1 MAMTALLAGTERGRS
16 RARGLLWRGLWRGR
30 AAGQTIMC
38 GTLPPLSLPPL
49 SLPVLMIG
57 PLGMQ
62 EMLIILVVALIV
74 FGPRKLPQIG
84 KTLGKSVAEFRRTS
98 TELRSTLEREVQM
111 EEFRAA
117 RTEVADLKKDMTDL
131 GTGLDPAA
139 GAGPSAGTKAGRTPA
154 TEPVAG
160 DPGSGRASS
169 ASKPESETAAAT
181 AATEGAERSHGGNGA
196 ASDGEAAEPEP
207 RGDSGK

>member
-1 MAMTALLAGTERGRS
+1 MIQSSGRLSGGAGGGARATAP
-16 RARGLLWRGLWRGR
+16 RARAAAR
-30 AAGQTIMC
+30 ADDNVR
-38 GTLPPLSLPPL
+38 TLPALSL
-49 SLPVLMIG
+49 LPLMIG

-84 KTLGKSVAEFRRTS
+84 KTLGKSIAEFRRTS

-117 RTEVADLKKDMTDL
+117 RSEVSELKKDVTDL
-131 GTGLDPAA
+131 GRGLDPDRGSGPPEAKPQTGESPPAAGSPAAPPPAAA
-139 GAGPSAGTKAGRTPA
+139 GADEPA
-154 TEPVAG
+154 DEAVAPGADATGDGEPA
-160 DPGSGRASS
+160 
-169 ASKPESETAAAT
+169 
-181 AATEGAERSHGGNGA
+181 GGNGA
-196 ASDGEAAEPEP
+196 AGEGGATEAES

>member
-1 MAMTALLAGTERGRS
+1 
-16 RARGLLWRGLWRGR
+16 
-30 AAGQTIMC
+30 
-38 GTLPPLSLPPL
+38 
-49 SLPVLMIG
+49 MIG

-117 RTEVADLKKDMTDL
+117 RSEVSELKKDVTDLGRGLDPDGSDPLASKPPAGPGSSAADSQAAPAASGVDEVADRPAARGGDTTSAAEPSD
-131 GTGLDPAA
+131 GDDAASDDGAA
-139 GAGPSAGTKAGRTPA
+139 GA
-154 TEPVAG
+154 
-160 DPGSGRASS
+160 
-169 ASKPESETAAAT
+169 
-181 AATEGAERSHGGNGA
+181 
-196 ASDGEAAEPEP
+196 EA

>member
-1 MAMTALLAGTERGRS
+1 
-16 RARGLLWRGLWRGR
+16 
-30 AAGQTIMC
+30 MC
-38 GTLPPLSLPPL
+38 GTLPPLSL
-49 SLPVLMIG
+49 LPLMIG

-84 KTLGKSVAEFRRTS
+84 KTLGKSIAEFRRTS

-117 RTEVADLKKDMTDL
+117 RSEVSELKKDVTDL
-131 GTGLDPAA
+131 GRGLDPDRGSGPPAAKPQEGETPPAADSQAAPPPAASGGDEAADEAVASAADAA
-139 GAGPSAGTKAGRTPA
+139 GGG
-154 TEPVAG
+154 EPG
-160 DPGSGRASS
+160 
-169 ASKPESETAAAT
+169 
-181 AATEGAERSHGGNGA
+181 GGNGA
-196 ASDGEAAEPEP
+196 ASEDGTTQAES

>member
-1 MAMTALLAGTERGRS
+1 
-16 RARGLLWRGLWRGR
+16 
-30 AAGQTIMC
+30 MC
-38 GTLPPLSLPPL
+38 GTLPALSPLP
-49 SLPVLMIG
+49 LMIG

-84 KTLGKSVAEFRRTS
+84 KTLGKSIAEFRRTS

-117 RTEVADLKKDMTDL
+117 RSEVSDLKKDVTDL
-131 GTGLDPAA
+131 GRGLDPDRGSGPPDAKPQAGESPPAADSPAAPPPA
-139 GAGPSAGTKAGRTPA
+139 GAEAD
-154 TEPVAG
+154 
-160 DPGSGRASS
+160 DPD
-169 ASKPESETAAAT
+169 KAAAP
-181 AATEGAERSHGGNGA
+181 AADTTGGGEPAGGNGA
-196 ASDGEAAEPEP
+196 ADDGGATEAES

>member
-1 MAMTALLAGTERGRS
+1 
-16 RARGLLWRGLWRGR
+16 
-30 AAGQTIMC
+30 MC
-38 GTLPPLSLPPL
+38 GTLPALSL
-49 SLPVLMIG
+49 LPLMIG

-84 KTLGKSVAEFRRTS
+84 KTLGKSIAEFRRTS

-117 RTEVADLKKDMTDL
+117 RSEVSELKKDVTDL
-131 GTGLDPAA
+131 GRGLDPEDGSGPPAAKAPAGESPPAADSQAGPPPAASAGNEAADEAVAPAADTADGGDPAGGNDAA
-139 GAGPSAGTKAGRTPA
+139 G
-154 TEPVAG
+154 
-160 DPGSGRASS
+160 D
-169 ASKPESETAAAT
+169 
-181 AATEGAERSHGGNGA
+181 
-196 ASDGEAAEPEP
+196 DGAAEPES

>member
-1 MAMTALLAGTERGRS
+1 MIQSSGRLSGGAGGGVPATPA
-16 RARGLLWRGLWRGR
+16 RARAAAR
-30 AAGQTIMC
+30 ADDNVR
-38 GTLPPLSLPPL
+38 TLPALSPLP
-49 SLPVLMIG
+49 LMIG

-84 KTLGKSVAEFRRTS
+84 KTLGKSIAEFRRTS

-117 RTEVADLKKDMTDL
+117 RSEVSDLKKDVTDL
-131 GTGLDPAA
+131 GRGLDPDRGSGPPDAKPQAGESPPATGSPAAPPPAAA
-139 GAGPSAGTKAGRTPA
+139 GADEPADEAVAPGAGATGDGEPA
-154 TEPVAG
+154 
-160 DPGSGRASS
+160 
-169 ASKPESETAAAT
+169 
-181 AATEGAERSHGGNGA
+181 GGNGA
-196 ASDGEAAEPEP
+196 AGDGGATEAES

>member
-1 MAMTALLAGTERGRS
+1 
-16 RARGLLWRGLWRGR
+16 
-30 AAGQTIMC
+30 MC
-38 GTLPPLSLPPL
+38 GTLSALSL
-49 SLPVLMIG
+49 LPLMIG

-117 RTEVADLKKDMTDL
+117 RSEVSELKKDVTDL
-131 GTGLDPAA
+131 GRGLDPDGSDPSGSNPPAGKGSSATDSHAGPAASGVDEGAGRPAARGGDTTSAAEPSDGDDAASDDGAA
-139 GAGPSAGTKAGRTPA
+139 GA
-154 TEPVAG
+154 
-160 DPGSGRASS
+160 
-169 ASKPESETAAAT
+169 
-181 AATEGAERSHGGNGA
+181 
-196 ASDGEAAEPEP
+196 EA

>member
-1 MAMTALLAGTERGRS
+1 MIQSSGGLSGAAGGGAPATAA
-16 RARGLLWRGLWRGR
+16 RARAAAR
-30 AAGQTIMC
+30 ADDNVR
-38 GTLPPLSLPPL
+38 TLPALSPLP
-49 SLPVLMIG
+49 LMIG

-117 RTEVADLKKDMTDL
+117 RSEVSELKKDVTDL
-131 GTGLDPAA
+131 GRGLDPDRGSGPPEAKPQTGESPPEAGSPAAPPPAAA
-139 GAGPSAGTKAGRTPA
+139 GADEPADEAVAPGAGA
-154 TEPVAG
+154 AG
-160 DPGSGRASS
+160 DGEPA
-169 ASKPESETAAAT
+169 
-181 AATEGAERSHGGNGA
+181 GGNGA
-196 ASDGEAAEPEP
+196 AGDGGATEAES

>member
-1 MAMTALLAGTERGRS
+1 
-16 RARGLLWRGLWRGR
+16 
-30 AAGQTIMC
+30 
-38 GTLPPLSLPPL
+38 
-49 SLPVLMIG
+49 MIG

-117 RTEVADLKKDMTDL
+117 RSEVSELKKDVTDL
-131 GTGLDPAA
+131 GRGLDPDRGSGPPEAKPQTGESPPEAGSPAAPPPAAA
-139 GAGPSAGTKAGRTPA
+139 GADEPADEAVAPGAGA
-154 TEPVAG
+154 AG
-160 DPGSGRASS
+160 DGEPA
-169 ASKPESETAAAT
+169 
-181 AATEGAERSHGGNGA
+181 GGNGA
-196 ASDGEAAEPEP
+196 AGDGGATEAES

>member
-1 MAMTALLAGTERGRS
+1 
-16 RARGLLWRGLWRGR
+16 
-30 AAGQTIMC
+30 MC
-38 GTLPPLSLPPL
+38 ATLPALSPFP
-49 SLPVLMIG
+49 LMIG

-117 RTEVADLKKDMTDL
+117 RSEVSELKKDVSDL
-131 GTGLDPAA
+131 GRGLDPDRGSGPPGAGREERESPPEAQSASEAPPDASGADGATDGAAAPAAEPA
-139 GAGPSAGTKAGRTPA
+139 GAGEAP
-154 TEPVAG
+154 AG
-160 DPGSGRASS
+160 DD
-169 ASKPESETAAAT
+169 
-181 AATEGAERSHGGNGA
+181 A
-196 ASDGEAAEPEP
+196 ASDDGAAGSES

>member
-1 MAMTALLAGTERGRS
+1 MC
-16 RARGLLWRGLWRGR
+16 GLLP
-30 AAGQTIMC
+30 A
-38 GTLPPLSLPPL
+38 LSL
-49 SLPVLMIG
+49 LPLMIG

-84 KTLGKSVAEFRRTS
+84 KTLGKSIAEFRRTS

-117 RTEVADLKKDMTDL
+117 RSEVSELKKDVTDL
-131 GTGLDPAA
+131 GRGLDPDR
-139 GAGPSAGTKAGRTPA
+139 GTGPSR
-154 TEPVAG
+154 
-160 DPGSGRASS
+160 
-169 ASKPESETAAAT
+169 SKPPERESPPAAESPAGSPTAAPGPDE
-181 AATEGAERSHGGNGA
+181 AADGA
-196 ASDGEAAEPEP
+196 AAAAAEPSGAGEPGGGDDAARHGGAPESEP

>member
-1 MAMTALLAGTERGRS
+1 
-16 RARGLLWRGLWRGR
+16 
-30 AAGQTIMC
+30 MC
-38 GTLPPLSLPPL
+38 GTLSALSL
-49 SLPVLMIG
+49 LPLMIG

-84 KTLGKSVAEFRRTS
+84 KTLGKSIAEFRRTS

-117 RTEVADLKKDMTDL
+117 RSEVSELKKDVADL
-131 GTGLDPAA
+131 GRGLDPDRGSGPPAA
-139 GAGPSAGTKAGRTPA
+139 DSQAGPPPARSAGDEAVAPA
-154 TEPVAG
+154 ADAADGG
-160 DPGSGRASS
+160 DPA
-169 ASKPESETAAAT
+169 
-181 AATEGAERSHGGNGA
+181 GGIGA
-196 ASDGEAAEPEP
+196 ASDDGATEPES

>member
-1 MAMTALLAGTERGRS
+1 
-16 RARGLLWRGLWRGR
+16 
-30 AAGQTIMC
+30 
-38 GTLPPLSLPPL
+38 
-49 SLPVLMIG
+49 MIG

-84 KTLGKSVAEFRRTS
+84 KTLGKSIAEFRRTS

-117 RTEVADLKKDMTDL
+117 RSEVSEFKSDLKKDVTDL
-131 GTGLDPAA
+131 GRGLDPDRGSAPAAA
-139 GAGPSAGTKAGRTPA
+139 GPDRTEDGPAVESGAESPPAASGADEAADKATDPGAEPASAGEPA
-154 TEPVAG
+154 T
-160 DPGSGRASS
+160 
-169 ASKPESETAAAT
+169 
-181 AATEGAERSHGGNGA
+181 GNDA
-196 ASDGEAAEPEP
+196 ASDGGATASES

>member
-1 MAMTALLAGTERGRS
+1 
-16 RARGLLWRGLWRGR
+16 
-30 AAGQTIMC
+30 MC
-38 GTLPPLSLPPL
+38 GTLAPLSPLP
-49 SLPVLMIG
+49 LMIG

-84 KTLGKSVAEFRRTS
+84 KTLGKSIAEFRRTS

-117 RTEVADLKKDMTDL
+117 RTEVADLKKDVTNL
-131 GTGLDPAA
+131 GRGLDPGDGVAPGAGSRPDKSPIGKTPGPDPVSSGPEPESAA
-139 GAGPSAGTKAGRTPA
+139 G
-154 TEPVAG
+154 EP
-160 DPGSGRASS
+160 
-169 ASKPESETAAAT
+169 AAT
-181 AATEGAERSHGGNGA
+181 AAETDVAEGSPGGNGA
-196 ASDGEAAEPEP
+196 ASGDGAAESES

>member
-1 MAMTALLAGTERGRS
+1 
-16 RARGLLWRGLWRGR
+16 
-30 AAGQTIMC
+30 MC
-38 GTLPPLSLPPL
+38 ATLPALSPFP
-49 SLPVLMIG
+49 LMIG

-84 KTLGKSVAEFRRTS
+84 KTLGKSIAEFRRTS

-117 RTEVADLKKDMTDL
+117 RSEVSELKKDVSDL
-131 GTGLDPAA
+131 GRGLDPDRGSGPPGAGREERESPPEARSAADTPPADASGADEATDGAAAEAEPA
-139 GAGPSAGTKAGRTPA
+139 GAG
-154 TEPVAG
+154 EPPAG
-160 DPGSGRASS
+160 D
-169 ASKPESETAAAT
+169 
-181 AATEGAERSHGGNGA
+181 GA
-196 ASDGEAAEPEP
+196 ASDDGAAGSES

>member
-1 MAMTALLAGTERGRS
+1 
-16 RARGLLWRGLWRGR
+16 
-30 AAGQTIMC
+30 MC
-38 GTLPPLSLPPL
+38 GTLPALSFLL
-49 SLPVLMIG
+49 LMIG

-84 KTLGKSVAEFRRTS
+84 KTLGKSIAEFRRTS

-117 RTEVADLKKDMTDL
+117 RSEVTDLKKDVTNL
-131 GTGLDPAA
+131 GRGLDPA
-139 GAGPSAGTKAGRTPA
+139 GGTAPAGRSEAGNSPA
-154 TEPVAG
+154 PGDIEPGPAPVAPEPG
-160 DPGSGRASS
+160 DRADPPPAS
-169 ASKPESETAAAT
+169 ASETE
-181 AATEGAERSHGGNGA
+181 TETGA
-196 ASDGEAAEPEP
+196 AEDPACESGAAGDGEAAESES

>member
-1 MAMTALLAGTERGRS
+1 MAEFQPSQLRRGS
-16 RARGLLWRGLWRGR
+16 AP
-30 AAGQTIMC
+30 GQTIMC
-38 GTLPPLSLPPL
+38 GTLPAHSL
-49 SLPVLMIG
+49 LPLMIG

-84 KTLGKSVAEFRRTS
+84 KTLGKSIAEFRRTS

-117 RTEVADLKKDMTDL
+117 RSEVSELKRDVTDL
-131 GTGLDPAA
+131 GRGLDPEPRSGPPGTEREAKETPPAA
-139 GAGPSAGTKAGRTPA
+139 DSQAGPAPA
-154 TEPVAG
+154 AADLDEAADG
-160 DPGSGRASS
+160 AAAPGAEASGA
-169 ASKPESETAAAT
+169 EEAT
-181 AATEGAERSHGGNGA
+181 AANGA
-196 ASDGEAAEPEP
+196 ASDDGAAGSDS